1 MAKMTGRT
9 DKEVAREGVITA
21 IALGG
26 LSSITVGTTIAL
38 AVNVL
43 SLSNGWRIFLS
54 LACAALCCVGCIYAG
69 LFQGAAGNSSTR
81 STSGYTWVIGGSMLI
96 LALIA
101 LVSTLLAGWYGYHLI
116 VGEQAWVI
124 R

>member
-9 DKEVAREGVITA
+9 DQEIAREGVITA

-26 LSSITVGTTIAL
+26 LSLITVGTTIAL

-43 SLSNGWRIFLS
+43 SLTNGWRLFLS
-54 LACAALCCVGCIYAG
+54 LASAALCCVGCIYAG
-69 LFQGAAGNSSTR
+69 LFQGATVNSSTR
-81 STSGYTWVIGGSMLI
+81 PGSGYSSVIAGSMLT
-96 LALIA
+96 LALTA

-116 VGEQAWVI
+116 FG
-124 R
+124 

>member
-9 DKEVAREGVITA
+9 DKEIAREGVITA

-26 LSSITVGTTIAL
+26 LSLITVGITIAL
-38 AVNVL
+38 AVNVF

-54 LACAALCCVGCIYAG
+54 SACAALCYIGCIYAG
-69 LFQGAAGNSSTR
+69 LFQGAGVHASSG
-81 STSGYTWVIGGSMLI
+81 STSGYTWAIGGSMLI

-101 LVSTLLAGWYGYHLI
+101 LASTLLAGWYGYHL
-116 VGEQAWVI
+116 VFG
-124 R
+124 